1 MEVKKVEENLP
12 YVNDRTENAE
22 NIHKKLV
29 EVEDCSRRNN
39 IRIDQVKENSK
50 ESWEGCETRF
60 IQC

>member
-1 MEVKKVEENLP
+1 MEVTKVEKNLS

-29 EVEDCSRRNN
+29 EVEDRSRRNN
-39 IRIDQVKENSK
+39 IRIDQVKEDSK